1 MSTLNQLDGR
11 ISPPTYPPDDLSE
24 HVLQNVL
31 QPGQLVISRIHGS
44 NIRLDHGFQKVDPQ
58 AFHPS
63 VRFTYLC
70 PNGPVE
76 ETSTLLD
83 SDENPSFGDE
93 SIHFN
98 IPDPKDLVVSNDVKL
113 KIEVLDTQNLRK
125 NVVGEV
131 TISATRFFRGG
142 QRQSETFPLQIYGKK
157 SQASIT
163 LSFEFNLVKEGIL
176 KVSCKSMENSLT
188 LVLGTLRTTDNIAMF
203 PISRNNWY
211 ENLRVESS
219 VLGQIKI
226 IPLLPL
232 LSKFHDVDDEEEAIV
247 EISVPGKG
255 ENEVS
260 AKLSIAFYQAAYIQ
274 VEKIKAS
281 LVTTL
286 TIPNTCGLQIKLSTN
301 RGHASKEVVC
311 TSILRMDFP
320 GSDVVWSDKLILP
333 IVDHD
338 TLEMELV
345 SLDALGNQQ
354 DVIGKGEASLLP
366 LYSKGQYTLSSNI
379 ATENDV
385 GSLTETGTITLD
397 LSFDNNDLFF
407 PKFHPTPA
415 KVGESL
421 LHEGKRFPFAQN
433 VVKKGSETSSS
444 INRVFTD
451 EEIKD
456 AFSFID
462 LDKNGYISAQELR
475 HVLICSGEL
484 ITAEEVDAMI
494 HILDTNGDG
503 QVSLSQ
509 FTHMAKTENFGENKS
524 TLSVSKTVSMDPRY
538 EQLCELLP
546 KFIQRT
552 IDKNV
557 INNVVE
563 SLELRRNTILSDGKS
578 NVDDAFTSDY
588 TTLCQDFCLED
599 TGESRTLFQLYAK
612 DGAATIDTRDVV
624 LGFAN
629 FALFL
634 STHER
639 CSIMLR
645 LYDTERKGVI
655 STASLDFILAANH
668 LKSIA
673 TVEGKVKTIL
683 KFVDKNCSGRL
694 CLDDLI
700 DAASKFPN
708 LLFPKHISEKKG
720 KTKVDF

>member
-1 MSTLNQLDGR
+1 MSTDGR

-24 HVLQNVL
+24 NVLQNVL

-44 NIRLDHGFQKVDPQ
+44 NIRLDSGFQKVEQ

-63 VRFTYLC
+63 VRFTFLC
-70 PNGPVE
+70 PNDPVE

-83 SDENPSFGDE
+83 SDENPSFDE

-98 IPDPKDLVVSNDVKL
+98 IPSPKALVVSNDVKL

-188 LVLGTLRTTDNIAMF
+188 LVLGTLKTTGSITMF

-219 VLGQIKI
+219 LFGQIKI
-226 IPLLPL
+226 VPLLPL

-247 EISVPGKG
+247 GISVPGTKG
-255 ENEVS
+255 ENGFS

-274 VEKIKAS
+274 AEKIKAS

-301 RGHASKEVVC
+301 KGRASKEVVC

-338 TLEMELV
+338 ILEMELV

-366 LYSKGQYTLSSNI
+366 LYSKGKYTVSSNI

-385 GSLTETGTITLD
+385 GSLIETGTITLD
-397 LSFDNNDLFF
+397 LSFENNGLFF

-433 VVKKGSETSSS
+433 IVKKGRETSSS
-444 INRVFTD
+444 INRDFTD

-503 QVSLSQ
+503 QVSLAQ
-509 FTHMAKTENFGENKS
+509 FITMAKTDNFGENKS
-524 TLSVSKTVSMDPRY
+524 TVSVSKTLSTDPRY
-538 EQLCELLP
+538 VQLCELLP
-546 KFIQRT
+546 KLIQRT

-563 SLELRRNTILSDGKS
+563 SLELRRNAILSYG
-578 NVDDAFTSDY
+578 NRDADEAFKSDY
-588 TTLCQDFCLED
+588 TTFCRDFCLED
-599 TGESRTLFQLYAK
+599 TGESRKLFQLYAK
-612 DGAATIDTRDVV
+612 DGSATIDTRDVV

-629 FALFL
+629 FALFY
-634 STHER
+634 SIHER

-645 LYDTERKGVI
+645 LYDTERKGVL
-655 STASLDFILAANH
+655 STASLNPILAANH
-668 LKSIA
+668 LKNIA

-683 KFVDKNCSGRL
+683 RFVDKNSSGRL

-720 KTKVDF
+720 KTK

>member
-1 MSTLNQLDGR
+1 MDGR

-24 HVLQNVL
+24 TFLDL
-31 QPGQLVISRIHGS
+31 QPGQLIMSRIHGNS
-44 NIRLDHGFQKVDPQ
+44 IRLDSGFQKVDSQ

-63 VRFTYLC
+63 VRFTFLC
-70 PNGPVE
+70 PSGLVE

-83 SDENPSFGDE
+83 TDENPSFGDE
-93 SIHFN
+93 SLQFN
-98 IPDPKDLVVSNDVKL
+98 IPEPKALLVSNDVKL

-125 NVVGEV
+125 KIVGEV

-163 LSFEFNLVKEGIL
+163 ITFEFNLVKEGIL
-176 KVSCKSMENSLT
+176 KVSSNSTENSWT
-188 LVLGTLRTTDNIAMF
+188 LVLGTLRTTDKIAMF
-203 PISRNNWY
+203 PISRNNWF

-219 VLGQIKI
+219 VLGQTKI
-226 IPLLPL
+226 VPLLPL
-232 LSKFHDVDDEEEAIV
+232 LSKFHDVDDEEEALV
-247 EISVPGKG
+247 EISVPGTKC
-255 ENEVS
+255 ENDVS
-260 AKLSIAFYQAAYIQ
+260 AKLSIAFYQAAYIHA
-274 VEKIKAS
+274 EKIKAS
-281 LVTTL
+281 LAADL
-286 TIPNTCGLQIKLSTN
+286 TIPNTCGLQMILSTN
-301 RGHASKEVVC
+301 KGYASKEVVC

-320 GSDVVWSDKLILP
+320 ESDVVWPDKLILP

-338 TLEMELV
+338 NLEMELV

-354 DVIGKGEASLLP
+354 DSIGKGEASLLP

-385 GSLTETGTITLD
+385 IETGTITLD
-397 LSFDNNDLFF
+397 LSFENKGLFF

-415 KVGESL
+415 KVGQSI
-421 LHEGKRFPFAQN
+421 LHEGKGFPFAQN
-433 VVKKGSETSSS
+433 VVKKGRETSSN
-444 INRVFTD
+444 INREFTD
-451 EEIKD
+451 EEISE

-475 HVLICSGEL
+475 HVLVCSGEL

-503 QVSLSQ
+503 QVSLAQ
-509 FTHMAKTENFGENKS
+509 FTHMAKTENFGENNS
-524 TLSVSKTVSMDPRY
+524 TVSVSKTLSTDPRY

-563 SLELRRNTILSDGKS
+563 SLELRRNAILSDGKM
-578 NVDDAFTSDY
+578 DTDEAFKSDY
-588 TTLCQDFCLED
+588 TTMCRDFCLED
-599 TGESRTLFQLYAK
+599 TGESKKLFQLYVK
-612 DGAATIDTRDVV
+612 DGSATIDTRDVV

-629 FALFL
+629 FALFY
-634 STHER
+634 SSHER

-645 LYDTERKGVI
+645 LYDTERKGVFP
-655 STASLDFILAANH
+655 TASLNYILAANH
-668 LKSIA
+668 MKNIA

-683 KFVDKNCSGRL
+683 RFVDKNFSGRL